1 MISHIARR
9 KCARQLVPAVIV
21 AVPAT
26 GAAMVADA
34 ALWGGHGVLRG
45 LVALLT
51 VMMYAGLPGLLVMD
65 ASSCRPRRRLCGSL
79 ALLPAL
85 AVTPFLVLMP
95 GALSYPVLAV
105 VVSVVA
111 LDCRRRI
118 RGMLWAQQ
126 RRMVE
131 ERKRT
136 LRESRQL
143 RRDVHDVLGYSLS
156 AITVK
161 AELVDRYLVEN
172 DARVRDEVAELLALS
187 RRTLAEMR
195 SFSSAA
201 RRLSLGVELASV
213 RRVLA
218 AAGVETVVYGDASEV
233 HDPALGAALSL
244 VLREGATN
252 ILRHSHAG
260 LCRITLSSDDDTV
273 VLRLSNDG
281 HMGEIEGGEPL
292 GTGLASLSSRLT
304 AFDGTL
310 TWTHERGWFHLTA
323 TAPQSVASYGTYAA
337 T

>member
-1 MISHIARR
+1 M
-9 KCARQLVPAVIV
+9 
-21 AVPAT
+21 VPAT
-26 GAAMVADA
+26 GAVMVADA
-34 ALWGGHGVLRG
+34 PLWSGHGILRG

-51 VMMYAGLPGLLVMD
+51 VVLYAGLPALLVMD
-65 ASSCRPRRRLCGSL
+65 ASTCRTRRLYSSL
-79 ALLPAL
+79 TLVPAL
-85 AVTPFLVLMP
+85 AVTPLLVLMP
-95 GALSYPVLAV
+95 DTLCYPVLAL

-118 RGMLWAQQ
+118 REMLWAQQ
-126 RRMVE
+126 RRIVE

-136 LRESRQL
+136 LREGRQL

-161 AELVDRYLVEN
+161 AELVDRYLVQN
-172 DARVRDEVAELLALS
+172 DPRVREEVAELLALS

-218 AAGVETVVYGDASEV
+218 AAGVETVVFGDASEV

-252 ILRHSHAG
+252 ILRHSNAG
-260 LCRITLSSDDDTV
+260 LCRITLSSEDGAVT
-273 VLRLSNDG
+273 LRLSNDG
-281 HMGEIEGGEPL
+281 YMGEFEGGEPP

-310 TWTHERGWFHLTA
+310 TWTHEGGWFHLTA
-323 TAPQSVASYGTYAA
+323 CAPQSVASYGTYAA

>member
-1 MISHIARR
+1 MIVT
-9 KCARQLVPAVIV
+9 VPAM
-21 AVPAT
+21 

-34 ALWGGHGVLRG
+34 PLWGGHGILRG

-51 VMMYAGLPGLLVMD
+51 VLMYAGLPALLVMD
-65 ASSCRPRRRLCGSL
+65 ASACRPRRLCVPL

-85 AVTPFLVLMP
+85 AVTPLLVLMP
-95 GALSYPVLAV
+95 DALSYPALAL
-105 VVSVVA
+105 VVSLVA
-111 LDCRRRI
+111 LECRRQI

-126 RRMVE
+126 RRIVE

-136 LRESRQL
+136 LREGRQL

-161 AELVDRYLVEN
+161 AELVDRYLVQN
-172 DARVRDEVAELLALS
+172 DPRVREEVAELLALS

-218 AAGVETVVYGDASEV
+218 AAGVETLVYGDASEV

-252 ILRHSHAG
+252 ILRHSKAG
-260 LCRITLSSDDDTV
+260 LCRITLSSEDGTV
-273 VLRLSNDG
+273 LLRLSNDG
-281 HMGEIEGGEPL
+281 YRGEVDDGEPL

-310 TWTHERGWFHLTA
+310 TWTHEGGWFHLTA
-323 TAPQSVASYGTYAA
+323 RAPQSVTSYETYAA